1 MSDHLSED
9 LKSDVNIS
17 NLFSEAEKLDLTTC
31 ENKEHYLNY
40 VGLVGSAKIGK
51 TTFIKQ
57 LIQHYSETFHFVF
70 YLDLQRVNYQEQTN
84 LLNMFLSK
92 MCEWQTNEKKTF
104 TVLKTMLKN
113 PEKILIIVDQLDT
126 AKFKNQFHNL
136 HNVGYYNKST
146 LAAYFILNILRGNI
160 FAESK
165 KILVAR
171 PYQYDQ
177 LHFDYR
183 PKFVAK
189 VVGLTQ
195 DMQKEFCKKKDLYSN
210 FTIKQLHPQ
219 DVDSLCAV
227 PLNCQ
232 SFNNY
237 FENAQRIFTDTSLFV
252 SVFFGFYNVIK
263 KEACENIDINMLS
276 KFAWL
281 HFSELSLD
289 KIFFESKDLKNYELD
304 INSIDSF
311 FVTQIWQNDE
321 IGMEL
326 NPKITYRFSS
336 LLVQEF
342 FVALRLLHLPSPE
355 LKELFQRIFE
365 NYNYKRNYKYPV
377 ILFLF
382 GLCDESLHECLSED
396 FPNLKNSVN
405 NLSDSLDTLLS
416 HFAHPLHAHVNNNGL
431 TSWSRCAPYK
441 LTLNFPDARRIHIW
455 YTPIKN
461 VLF

>member
-9 LKSDVNIS
+9 LKCDVDIS

-31 ENKEHYLNY
+31 KYKEHYLNY

-57 LIQHYSETFHFVF
+57 LIQHYSESFHFVF
-70 YLDLQRVNYQEQTN
+70 YLDLQKVDYEKKTN
-84 LLNMFLSK
+84 LLNMFLPE
-92 MCEWQTNEKKTF
+92 MCEWQTNEKKTDA
-104 TVLKTMLKN
+104 VLQTMLKK
-113 PEKILIIVDQLDT
+113 PEKILFIVDQLDT
-126 AKFKNQFHNL
+126 AKLKNRFRDL
-136 HNVGYYNKST
+136 CKVGYYSKNT
-146 LAAYFILNILRGNI
+146 LAAYFILNILRGSI

-171 PYQYDQ
+171 PYQYNQ
-177 LHFDYR
+177 LHSDYK
-183 PKFVAK
+183 PKFVAN

-195 DMQKEFCKKKDLYSN
+195 DMQKEFCKNKDLYSN
-210 FTIKQLHPQ
+210 FTLHPQ
-219 DVDSLCAV
+219 DVHSLCAV

-232 SFNNY
+232 SFINY
-237 FENAQRIFTDTSLFV
+237 FKNPQCIFTDTSLFV

-263 KEACENIDINMLS
+263 EEACENIDINMLS
-276 KFAWL
+276 EFARF

-289 KIFFESKDLKNYELD
+289 KIFFELKDLKNYKLD

-321 IGMEL
+321 IGMQL
-326 NPKITYRFSS
+326 NPKITYRFSN

-365 NYNYKRNYKYPV
+365 NYNYKCNYKYPV

-382 GLCDESLHECLSED
+382 GLCDERLHECLSKD
-396 FPNLKNSVN
+396 FTNFKNSVN

-416 HFAHPLHAHVNNNGL
+416 HFAHPLHAHANNNGL
-431 TSWSRCAPYK
+431 TRWSRCAPYK
-441 LTLNFPDARRIHIW
+441 LTQNFPDARRIHIW